1 MSSPLQPLF
10 TTSPLVRPPV
20 NTTMTAHLQGHGHDS
35 QGQCQP
41 FYASPISTHGSHE
54 PPCFTPFALHA
65 GTDKS
70 TYNKHAGFTSASASQ
85 PSSAHPSAPPSP
97 IFEELSFAKQ
107 PIPSSTAV
115 STDSEAFSSDW
126 PGSGYASTSA
136 NGNRARSL
144 SGAQSPS
151 LISTLFACQS
161 QTSVKNRAARQS
173 QGSSSCSSSS
183 AQRTPSLGSRCS
195 AAAAAAKPILRRNTP
210 SVSMSTS
217 ASEDCREFHTGSGLV
232 PGPSPFTPGYG
243 LAVSQVPNEQS
254 QNAPPLKKRPS
265 ALTFAVTSPKA
276 PSQSQCQSSFQV
288 QTQSRSRSRSGSV
301 SPIFSQGRTGN
312 AGRIAPISPPSRIT
326 SWSTTTETDEQEG
339 GYQEGEEEEGD
350 DDDEEEEDGDDDED
364 RYVVDSPLPIP
375 GHESD
380 SDEGYQED
388 SEGGF
393 TSEEDEDGNGDG
405 GCDGTFTTAPRLR
418 HRPSWAAVQW
428 ASTSRITGTLTP
440 KRRAATIDSAPA
452 YPTSTDD
459 YEAGQAGP
467 FDFVGLDGSSTTTSP
482 TSRGRKTSIAIVA
495 NSKPSSNRCT
505 RHRSPPPPSRS
516 RASSKSVAP
525 APPAARSPS
534 AAELCRRRGSAS
546 MQSEGTLANANSV
559 SACAKARG
567 WRSDDSAFF
576 PSRKPSVPM
585 NSATFRLPSAS
596 TSTSAF
602 SGHVSQQYGHG
613 DGRPHA
619 PRKGSLPTPGLSSR
633 CKSILRPPSSIPMQR
648 SSGYHPIATAA
659 PAPAAVPGTK
669 GQHKAKT
676 PSVDVLAPTALA
688 RRGSEPVG
696 GVKDAHRKDT
706 MSSDHCHVAVDMRMG
721 LALGRRRGLARSVTA
736 CEGQGVTA
744 RAAN

>member
-10 TTSPLVRPPV
+10 TTSPLYRPPV
-20 NTTMTAHLQGHGHDS
+20 DSSNTVN
-35 QGQCQP
+35 GQDQTLDMRPQP
-41 FYASPISTHGSHE
+41 EFHSFYASPLSTHGSHDASIA
-54 PPCFTPFALHA
+54 PFGLQA
-65 GTDKS
+65 GTGES
-70 TYNKHAGFTSASASQ
+70 VYKHAGSTSASVSASQ

-97 IFEELSFAKQ
+97 VFERLSFAKQ

-126 PGSGYASTSA
+126 PGSGYTSA
-136 NGNRARSL
+136 NGNGNGNGARRR

-161 QTSVKNRAARQS
+161 QTSINNRGARQS

-183 AQRTPSLGSRCS
+183 AHRTPSLGSRCS
-195 AAAAAAKPILRRNTP
+195 AKPILRRNTP

-217 ASEDCREFHTGSGLV
+217 ASEDCRDLQAGQGQ
-232 PGPSPFTPGYG
+232 GPSPFTPGYG
-243 LAVSQVPNEQS
+243 LGIAQFPVEQA

-276 PSQSQCQSSFQV
+276 PAQSQVQVPFQSQP
-288 QTQSRSRSRSGSV
+288 QSRSRSRTGSI
-301 SPIFSQGRTGN
+301 SPIFSHDRTG
-312 AGRIAPISPPSRIT
+312 AGRIAISPPSRIP
-326 SWSTTTETDEQEG
+326 SWSTSETEEA
-339 GYQEGEEEEGD
+339 
-350 DDDEEEEDGDDDED
+350 EEEDDFDEGQEDDED
-364 RYVVDSPLPIP
+364 EDDYMVDSPLPIP

-393 TSEEDEDGNGDG
+393 TSEEDGDG
-405 GCDGTFTTAPRLR
+405 EDHGDGTFTTAPRLR
-418 HRPSWAAVQW
+418 HRPSWAAGQW
-428 ASTSRITGTLTP
+428 ANASRHTGALTP
-440 KRRAATIDSAPA
+440 KRRAATIDSALA

-467 FDFVGLDGSSTTTSP
+467 FDFVGLRGPSSSNYPSP

-505 RHRSPPPPSRS
+505 RHRSPPPPSQS

-546 MQSEGTLANANSV
+546 VQNEGTLAHANSANA
-559 SACAKARG
+559 SAKAKG

-576 PSRKPSVPM
+576 PSRKPSIPM
-585 NSATFRLPSAS
+585 NSATFQLPSAS
-596 TSTSAF
+596 TSSTSTF
-602 SGHVSQQYGHG
+602 VHTHHGHG
-613 DGRPHA
+613 QQNRPHV
-619 PRKGSLPTPGLSSR
+619 PRKGSLPTPGLNSR
-633 CKSILRPPSSIPMQR
+633 CRSILRPPSSIPMQR
-648 SSGYHPIATAA
+648 SSGCHPT
-659 PAPAAVPGTK
+659 PAPVVPGPKT
-669 GQHKAKT
+669 HTAKV
-676 PSVDVLAPTALA
+676 PSVDVAPPLGLL

-696 GVKDAHRKDT
+696 GMKDAHRRDT
-706 MSSDHCHVAVDMRMG
+706 LGSEHCQIGESIINMG
-721 LALGRRRGLARSVTA
+721 QKRRGLARSVTA
-736 CEGQGVTA
+736 YEGG
-744 RAAN
+744 AN